1 MRGNIL
7 EQSMQP
13 TVYIETSI
21 VGYLTSRRSVSLVT
35 AGNQELTHE
44 WWAGHR
50 ERFQVYVSAYVVAE
64 CASGDEHAANDR
76 LSAIADI
83 PQLAVSDAVSEL
95 AIKLMNG
102 VPLPEKAEVDAL
114 HISIA
119 AVHGIEYLLTWNCKH
134 IANASLRPR
143 IETVCRIAGYE
154 PPTICTPQELMEIW
168 P

>member
-1 MRGNIL
+1 
-7 EQSMQP
+7 MQP

-21 VGYLTSRRSVSLVT
+21 VGYLTSRRSDSLLT
-35 AGNQELTHE
+35 AANQELTHD
-44 WWAGHR
+44 WWDSHR
-50 ERFQVYVSAYVVAE
+50 VRFQVYVSAYVVSE
-64 CASGDEHAANDR
+64 CSSGDNVAVNER
-76 LSAIADI
+76 LTAIRDI

-95 AIKLMNG
+95 AFKLMKG

-114 HISIA
+114 HISTA

-143 IETVCRIAGYE
+143 IEAVCRNAGYE
-154 PPTICTPQELMEIW
+154 PPTICTPQELMDIW